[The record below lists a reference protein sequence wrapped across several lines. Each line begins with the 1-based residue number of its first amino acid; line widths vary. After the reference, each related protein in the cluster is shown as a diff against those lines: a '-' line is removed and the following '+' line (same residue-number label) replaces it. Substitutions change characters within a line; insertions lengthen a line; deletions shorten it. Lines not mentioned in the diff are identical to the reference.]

1 MKALFIGLGS
11 IGQRHL
17 KNLICIDPEI
27 EIFAFRQRNRVLT
40 EDLNQRIKSFK
51 DLNEALSLKPDIAF
65 ICCPPNIQIEVAQ
78 KIIKANIPFLI
89 EKPISNSLKGLD
101 EVAETIREKKIIS
114 FTAFNMRF
122 HPCFIKTKEILK
134 ENILG
139 NIIHFYAQ
147 VGQFLPD
154 WHPYEDYR
162 EGYSAKKSLGG
173 GVSLDLVH
181 ELDYVTELLGSPKK
195 IYWMKSKLSNLE
207 IETEDTSNYMLELSS
222 GLMGMIHLDYVQR
235 KATRTFTIIG
245 DQATM
250 EVDFINCTIKVFDK
264 NNFILNYSNHEF
276 ERNDMYLEM
285 ISFFMNS
292 IAENKYCKSDFARGV
307 DVLKWSYGTI

>member
-27 EIFAFRQRNRVLT
+27 EIIAFRQRNRPLS
-40 EDLNQRIKSFK
+40 EELNYRIKSFT
-51 DLNEALSLKPDIAF
+51 DLNQALSFKPDIA
-65 ICCPPNIQIEVAQ
+65 IISCPSKIQIDIAK
-78 KIIKANIPFLI
+78 KIIEANIPFLI
-89 EKPISNSLKGLD
+89 EKPISNTLKGLD
-101 EVAETIREKKIIS
+101 EVAKTIREKNIIS

-122 HPCFIKTKEILK
+122 HPCFKKTKELIN

-173 GVSLDLVH
+173 GVSLDLIH
-181 ELDYVTELLGSPKK
+181 ELDYVTNLLGSPKK
-195 IYWMKSKLSNLE
+195 IYWMKSNLSSLE

-222 GLMGMIHLDYVQR
+222 GIMGMIHLDYVQR
-235 KATRTFTIIG
+235 RGTRTLTIIG
-245 DQATM
+245 DVATM
-250 EVDFINCTIKVFDK
+250 EVDFIYCNIKVFDQ
-264 NNFILNYSNHEF
+264 NNIILDYSNPEF

-285 ISFFMNS
+285 ISSFINS
-292 IAENKYCKSDFARGV
+292 IKENKYCDSDFVRGM
-307 DVLKWSYGTI
+307 DVLKWSHGTI